1 MQNVSGNRK
10 AQIIEV
16 ASRLISEKGYHAAS
30 MRDLAEMLN
39 IEAASLYN
47 HIASKEEIL
56 HHICFDMASQ
66 FINSIQEV
74 NDIYF
79 NGEDKLR
86 MLVRQHVLILTDNL
100 DKAQVFLRE
109 WRHLSEANKTEFIA
123 LRDRYEQGIIEVLQT
138 GELEN
143 LFLEVDKKFATLNIL
158 SSLNWIVE
166 WYKPNGKMT
175 PQAIG
180 DKLCQFILTGLKK
193 RTPF

>member
-143 LFLEVDKKFATLNIL
+143 LFLEVDKKFAALNIL